1 MADYTLSVKI
11 SADVKDFASS
21 LSSVQSSL
29 EATSKKWESLSA
41 SLGKIGGT
49 LTKSITVPV
58 VAAATASVKN
68 FSEVDKTMRLVKKT
82 MGDTAWASGDL
93 EKAMKSAAS
102 NSVFGMN
109 DAANAA
115 LNFARQGF
123 NAADASKMLTP
134 AMSLAAGTA
143 TDLAV
148 VSGGLGNAMKIFADQ
163 GLQAGNAADILAKAQ
178 GQANTTVQDLLDS
191 MTVAGPI
198 VDSVGWSMKDLA
210 VITDVFGDAGISG
223 SEGATALKTGLARL
237 ASPADDATAVMKRL
251 GIEIFNTDGTMK
263 NFTSVQKQ
271 LHTAFAGL
279 TQEEQLQA
287 AATLFGK
294 NQMAKWMTL
303 IKASPETVDKYSSA
317 LDNCTGSAEDMANA
331 LLSGPGGAIEK
342 LKSSLD
348 VLSYTLGDIVG
359 NDIQPFIE
367 NITEIVDKFNNLDK
381 GTQEATLK
389 MVAFAAAI
397 GPAFLALSKGVG
409 IIAGV
414 EKGMGALV
422 GGVSKTAESVATNF
436 DSLRNGFSRV
446 GDAASG
452 LGSKWTSAFS
462 GIGGQVST
470 FTNNMK
476 SHFSGISGQ
485 FSSFTS
491 GVSSQVSSFTS
502 GVSSQFSSFT
512 SGVSSKFSSL
522 TSGVKSQVSGMVESL
537 AVPDRIDAVTS
548 KFSAFSD
555 TIGSKASTIASNIS
569 GTLGNVGAE
578 VSKFGSGIIGSVGPA
593 LSQTATVV
601 TEGLQTIMSTSQVV
615 MSALLKTIAPAT
627 IVALLLVGLGVA
639 FEQFGAQIDQF
650 TQTAVEKGP
659 AIIQGLVD
667 GIVSKIPTLIEEGS
681 HVLQSFLDVI
691 TANAPTVVAGGVQII
706 ASLVNGLAQQL
717 PTLIPA
723 AVQAIAVIVS
733 TLIQNIPQLLVAGMN
748 ILMGLAQGIVNSIPT
763 LIATATQAITGFLGE
778 LTNHLPDMVNMAV
791 SIITTLVNGLV
802 NNLPLIIQ
810 SGLQIIISLGQA
822 ILNNLPTIIEGGIQV
837 IVALA
842 SGLIQAI
849 PILLASL
856 PQIFTSIIDA
866 FASVDW
872 IGIGKTIITA
882 IGEGIVSFAS
892 TIFDSIGNICGWIKE
907 KFTGTSEEV
916 SDKSDE
922 INESVS
928 DMASK
933 TQQSVSTSFSNIEST
948 TNTSWSNI
956 YSTIDSKT
964 NVATGAVQDMATS
977 TQNSV
982 DTAFGNMD
990 STTTSDFSSMLN
1002 TVSSNSGRIGDT
1014 LSGLQSNVSDTT
1026 SNISGKYDTL
1036 ATNIGKSTTS
1046 MSNSTN
1052 TGLSG
1057 MNTATLK
1064 QTTAMASQ
1072 FEKSFTSM
1080 STSIDKSMT
1089 SIVNTVSKKIST
1101 MSTSIQDTFSSA
1113 IRTVKSSVS
1122 SIQSA
1127 INRVSFNMG
1136 QHIRLPHFYMYGNF
1150 NAKSGSVPHVGVD
1163 WYAKAMDKGMILTNP
1178 TIFGAMNGKLLG
1190 AGERG
1195 AEVVVGANSLE
1206 RMINRAVGN
1215 GGGGQ
1220 VTNNITVVANPGQDT
1235 KDIADK
1241 VAEVIFDRVRR
1252 EAYV

>member
-317 LDNCTGSAEDMANA
+317 LDNCTGSAEEMANA

-397 GPAFLALSKGVG
+397 GPAFMALSKGVG
-409 IIAGV
+409 IIASV
-414 EKGMGALV
+414 EKGMGTLV

-436 DSLRNGFSRV
+436 DSLRDGFSRV

-452 LGSKWTSAFS
+452 LGSKWASAFS
-462 GIGGQVST
+462 GIGGQ
-470 FTNNMK
+470 F
-476 SHFSGISGQ
+476 
-485 FSSFTS
+485 
-491 GVSSQVSSFTS
+491 SSFTS

-763 LIATATQAITGFLGE
+763 LIVTATQAITGFLGE

-928 DMASK
+928 DMANK

-948 TNTSWSNI
+948 TNTSWGNI
-956 YSTIDSKT
+956 YNTIDSKT

-977 TQNSV
+977 TQKSV

-990 STTTSDFSSMLN
+990 STTTSDFSSMSN
-1002 TVSSNSGRIGDT
+1002 TVSSNSGKIGDT
-1014 LSGLQSNVSDTT
+1014 LSGLQSDVSNTT
-1026 SNISGKYDTL
+1026 NNISGKYDTL

-1072 FEKSFTSM
+1072 LEKSFTSM

-1101 MSTSIQDTFSSA
+1101 MSTSVQDTFSSA

-1150 NAKSGSVPHVGVD
+1150 NAKSGSVPHVGVN

-1252 EAYV
+1252 EVYA

>member
-1 MADYTLSVKI
+1 MAADYTLSVKI

-29 EATSKKWESLSA
+29 EATSKKWESLSS
-41 SLGKIGGT
+41 SLGKIGST

-68 FSEVDKTMRLVKKT
+68 FSEVDKTMRLVEKT

-317 LDNCTGSAEDMANA
+317 LDNCTGSAEEMANA

-359 NDIQPFIE
+359 NNIQPFIE
-367 NITEIVDKFNNLDK
+367 DITEIVDKFNNLDK

-409 IIAGV
+409 IIASV
-414 EKGMGALV
+414 EKGMGTLV

-452 LGSKWTSAFS
+452 LGSKWGSVFS
-462 GIGGQVST
+462 SVSGQVST
-470 FTNNMK
+470 
-476 SHFSGISGQ
+476 
-485 FSSFTS
+485 
-491 GVSSQVSSFTS
+491 FTS
-502 GVSSQFSSFT
+502 GVSSQFSTFT

-522 TSGVKSQVSGMVESL
+522 TSDVSSKVSGMVESL
-537 AVPDRIDAVTS
+537 ATPDRIDAVTS

-555 TIGSKASTIASNIS
+555 TIKSKASAIASSIS
-569 GTLGNVGAE
+569 GTLGNVGVK
-578 VSKFGSGIIGSVGPA
+578 VSQFGGGIIGNVGAA

-601 TEGLQTIMSTSQVV
+601 TEGLNTIMNTSQVV

-639 FEQFGAQIDQF
+639 YEQFGAQIDQF

-681 HVLQSFLDVI
+681 HVLQSFLSVI

-763 LIATATQAITGFLGE
+763 LIVTATQAITGFLGE

-791 SIITTLVNGLV
+791 SIITTLVNGLL

-872 IGIGKTIITA
+872 IGIGKTIITS
-882 IGEGIVSFAS
+882 IGEGILSLAD
-892 TIFDSIGNICGWIKE
+892 TLFDSIGNICDWIKG

-1002 TVSSNSGRIGDT
+1002 TVSSNSGKIGDT
-1014 LSGLQSNVSDTT
+1014 LSGLQSDVSNTT
-1026 SNISGKYDTL
+1026 NNISGKYDTL

-1072 FEKSFTSM
+1072 LEKSFTSM

-1101 MSTSIQDTFSSA
+1101 MSTSVQDTFSSA

-1136 QHIRLPHFYMYGNF
+1136 QYIRLPHFYMYGNF

-1163 WYAKAMDKGMILTNP
+1163 WYAKAMDKGMILSNP

>member
-58 VAAATASVKN
+58 VAAATASIKN
-68 FSEVDKTMRLVKKT
+68 FSEVDKTMRLVEKT

-148 VSGGLGNAMKIFADQ
+148 VSGGLGNAMKVFADQ
-163 GLQAGNAADILAKAQ
+163 GLEAGNAADILAKAQ

-237 ASPADDATAVMKRL
+237 ASPTDDAASAMKQL

-263 NFTSVQKQ
+263 SFTSVQKQ

-303 IKASPETVDKYSSA
+303 IKAAPETVDKYSSA
-317 LDNCTGSAEDMANA
+317 LDNCTGSAEEMANA

-348 VLSYTLGDIVG
+348 VLSYTLGDIGG
-359 NDIQPFIE
+359 NNIQPFIE
-367 NITEIVDKFNNLDK
+367 DITEIVDKFNNLDK

-409 IIAGV
+409 IIASV
-414 EKGMGALV
+414 EKGMGTLV

-452 LGSKWTSAFS
+452 LGSKWGSVFS
-462 GIGGQVST
+462 SVSGQVST
-470 FTNNMK
+470 
-476 SHFSGISGQ
+476 
-485 FSSFTS
+485 
-491 GVSSQVSSFTS
+491 FTS
-502 GVSSQFSSFT
+502 GVSSQFSTFT

-522 TSGVKSQVSGMVESL
+522 TSDVSSKVSGMVESL
-537 AVPDRIDAVTS
+537 ATPDRIDAVTS

-555 TIGSKASTIASNIS
+555 TIKSKASAIASSIS
-569 GTLGNVGAE
+569 GTLGNVGAK
-578 VSKFGSGIIGSVGPA
+578 VSQFGGGIIGNVGAA
-593 LSQTATVV
+593 LSQKATVV
-601 TEGLQTIMSTSQVV
+601 TEGLNTIMNTSQVV

-639 FEQFGAQIDQF
+639 YEQFGAQIDQF

-681 HVLQSFLDVI
+681 HVLQSFLSVI

-763 LIATATQAITGFLGE
+763 LIVTATQAITGFLGE

-791 SIITTLVNGLV
+791 SIITTLVNGLL

-892 TIFDSIGNICGWIKE
+892 TIFDSIGNICGWIKG

-933 TQQSVSTSFSNIEST
+933 TQQSVSTSFSNIENT
-948 TNTSWSNI
+948 TNTSWENI
-956 YSTIDSKT
+956 YNTIDSKT

-982 DTAFGNMD
+982 NTAFGNMN
-990 STTTSDFSSMLN
+990 STTTSDFSSMSN
-1002 TVSSNSGRIGDT
+1002 TVSSNSGKIGDT
-1014 LSGLQSNVSDTT
+1014 LSGLQSDVSNTT
-1026 SNISGKYDTL
+1026 NNISGKYDTL
-1036 ATNIGKSTTS
+1036 ATNIGKSTSS

-1064 QTTAMASQ
+1064 QTTQMASQ
-1072 FEKSFTSM
+1072 FEKSFKSM
-1080 STSIDKSMT
+1080 STSIDKSMN
-1089 SIVNTVSKKIST
+1089 SIVDTVSKKMSA
-1101 MSTSIQDTFSSA
+1101 MSTGIQDSFSSA
-1113 IRTVKSSVS
+1113 IKSVKSSVS

-1127 INRVSFNMG
+1127 INSVSFNMG

-1163 WYAKAMDKGMILTNP
+1163 WYAKAMDKGMILSNP

>member
-58 VAAATASVKN
+58 VAAATASIKN
-68 FSEVDKTMRLVKKT
+68 FSEVDKTMRLVEKT

-148 VSGGLGNAMKIFADQ
+148 VSGGLGNAMKVFADQ
-163 GLQAGNAADILAKAQ
+163 GLEAGNAADILAKAQ

-263 NFTSVQKQ
+263 SFTSVQKQ

-303 IKASPETVDKYSSA
+303 IKAAPETVDKYSSA

-436 DSLRNGFSRV
+436 DSLRDGFSKV

-485 FSSFTS
+485 
-491 GVSSQVSSFTS
+491 
-502 GVSSQFSSFT
+502 
-512 SGVSSKFSSL
+512 FSSL

-555 TIGSKASTIASNIS
+555 TIGSKASAIASRVS

-872 IGIGKTIITA
+872 IGIGKTIITS
-882 IGEGIVSFAS
+882 IGEGILSLAD
-892 TIFDSIGNICGWIKE
+892 TLFDSIGNICGWITG

-982 DTAFGNMD
+982 NTAFGNMD

-1002 TVSSNSGRIGDT
+1002 TVSSNSGKIGDT
-1014 LSGLQSNVSDTT
+1014 LSGLQSDVSNTT
-1026 SNISGKYDTL
+1026 NNISGKYDTL

-1072 FEKSFTSM
+1072 LEKSFTSM

-1101 MSTSIQDTFSSA
+1101 MSTSVQDTFSSA

-1136 QHIRLPHFYMYGNF
+1136 QYIRLPHFYMYGNF
-1150 NAKSGSVPHVGVD
+1150 NAKSGSVPHVGVN
-1163 WYAKAMDKGMILTNP
+1163 WYAKAMDKGMILSNP

>member
-82 MGDTAWASGDL
+82 MGDTAWASGNL
-93 EKAMKSAAS
+93 EKAMKLAAG
-102 NSVFGMN
+102 NSVFSMN

-409 IIAGV
+409 IIASV
-414 EKGMGALV
+414 EKGMGTLV
-422 GGVSKTAESVATNF
+422 GGVSNTVSSVATNF
-436 DSLRNGFSRV
+436 DSLRDGFSRV
-446 GDAASG
+446 GDVASG
-452 LGSKWTSAFS
+452 LGSKWGSAFS
-462 GIGGQVST
+462 SVSDQVST
-470 FTNNMK
+470 FT
-476 SHFSGISGQ
+476 
-485 FSSFTS
+485 S
-491 GVSSQVSSFTS
+491 GVVSKHSAFFSNVNGQVSSFTS
-502 GVSSQFSSFT
+502 DVT
-512 SGVSSKFSSL
+512 SKFSGMA
-522 TSGVKSQVSGMVESL
+522 SGVTSKFSGMVESL
-537 AVPDRIDAVTS
+537 AASDRIDAVTS

-555 TIGSKASTIASNIS
+555 TIGSKASTIVSSIS
-569 GTLGNVGAE
+569 GTLGKVGAG
-578 VSKFGSGIIGSVGPA
+578 VSQFVGGIIGSVGPA

-601 TEGLQTIMSTSQVV
+601 SEGLQTIMSTSQVV
-615 MSALLKTIAPAT
+615 MSGHLKTIAPAT

-882 IGEGIVSFAS
+882 IGEGILSLAD

-982 DTAFGNMD
+982 NTAFGNMN
-990 STTTSDFSSMLN
+990 STTTSDFSSMSN
-1002 TVSSNSGRIGDT
+1002 TVSSNSGKIGDT
-1014 LSGLQSNVSDTT
+1014 LSGLQSDVSNTT
-1026 SNISGKYDTL
+1026 NNISGKYDTL

-1072 FEKSFTSM
+1072 LEKSFTSM

-1101 MSTSIQDTFSSA
+1101 MSTSVQDTFSSA

-1136 QHIRLPHFYMYGNF
+1136 QYIRLPHFYMYGNF

>member
-58 VAAATASVKN
+58 VAAATASIKN
-68 FSEVDKTMRLVKKT
+68 FSEVDKTMRLVEKT

-148 VSGGLGNAMKIFADQ
+148 VSGGLGNAMKVFADQ
-163 GLQAGNAADILAKAQ
+163 GLEAGNAADILAKAQ

-237 ASPADDATAVMKRL
+237 ASPTDDAASAMKQL

-263 NFTSVQKQ
+263 SFTSVQKQ

-303 IKASPETVDKYSSA
+303 IKAAPETVDKYSSA
-317 LDNCTGSAEDMANA
+317 LDNCTGSAEEMANA

-359 NDIQPFIE
+359 NNIQPFIE
-367 NITEIVDKFNNLDK
+367 DITEIVDKFNNLDK

-409 IIAGV
+409 IIASV
-414 EKGMGALV
+414 EKGMGTLV

-452 LGSKWTSAFS
+452 LGSKWGSVFS
-462 GIGGQVST
+462 SVSGQVST
-470 FTNNMK
+470 
-476 SHFSGISGQ
+476 
-485 FSSFTS
+485 
-491 GVSSQVSSFTS
+491 FTS
-502 GVSSQFSSFT
+502 GVSSQFSTFT

-522 TSGVKSQVSGMVESL
+522 TSDVSSKVSGMVESL
-537 AVPDRIDAVTS
+537 ATPDRIDAVTS

-555 TIGSKASTIASNIS
+555 TIKSKASAIASSIS
-569 GTLGNVGAE
+569 GTLGNVGAK
-578 VSKFGSGIIGSVGPA
+578 VSQFGGGIIGNVGAA

-601 TEGLQTIMSTSQVV
+601 TEGLNTIMNTSQVV

-639 FEQFGAQIDQF
+639 YEQFGAQIDQF

-681 HVLQSFLDVI
+681 HVLQSFLSVI

-763 LIATATQAITGFLGE
+763 LIVTATQAITGFLGE

-791 SIITTLVNGLV
+791 SIITTLVNGLL

-872 IGIGKTIITA
+872 IGIGKTIITS
-882 IGEGIVSFAS
+882 IGEGILSLAD
-892 TIFDSIGNICGWIKE
+892 TLFDSIGNICDWIKG

-1002 TVSSNSGRIGDT
+1002 TVSSNSGKIGDT
-1014 LSGLQSNVSDTT
+1014 LSGLQSDVGDTT

-1072 FEKSFTSM
+1072 LEKSFTSM

-1101 MSTSIQDTFSSA
+1101 MSTSVQDTFSSA

-1150 NAKSGSVPHVGVD
+1150 NAKSGSVPHVGVN
-1163 WYAKAMDKGMILTNP
+1163 WYAKAMNKGMILTNP

-1235 KDIADK
+1235 KDITDK

>member
-1 MADYTLSVKI
+1 MAADYTLSVKI

-29 EATSKKWESLSA
+29 EATSKKWESLSS

-68 FSEVDKTMRLVKKT
+68 FSEVDKTMRLVEKT

-359 NDIQPFIE
+359 NNIQPFIE
-367 NITEIVDKFNNLDK
+367 DITEIVDKFNNLDK

-397 GPAFLALSKGVG
+397 GSAFLALSKGVG
-409 IIAGV
+409 IIASV
-414 EKGMGALV
+414 EKGMGTLV

-436 DSLRNGFSRV
+436 DSLRDGFSRV

-452 LGSKWTSAFS
+452 LGSKWASAFS
-462 GIGGQVST
+462 GIGGQ
-470 FTNNMK
+470 
-476 SHFSGISGQ
+476 
-485 FSSFTS
+485 FSSF
-491 GVSSQVSSFTS
+491 
-502 GVSSQFSSFT
+502 
-512 SGVSSKFSSL
+512 

-578 VSKFGSGIIGSVGPA
+578 VSKFGSGIIGSIGPA

-681 HVLQSFLDVI
+681 HVLQSFLSVI
-691 TANAPTVVAGGVQII
+691 TANAPTVVAGGMQII

-723 AVQAIAVIVS
+723 AVQAIATIVS

-791 SIITTLVNGLV
+791 SIITTLANGLL

-928 DMASK
+928 DMANK

-948 TNTSWSNI
+948 TNTSWGNI
-956 YSTIDSKT
+956 YNTIDSKT

-977 TQNSV
+977 TQKSV

-990 STTTSDFSSMLN
+990 STTTSDFSSMSN
-1002 TVSSNSGRIGDT
+1002 TVSSNSGKIGDT
-1014 LSGLQSNVSDTT
+1014 LSGLQSDVSNTT
-1026 SNISGKYDTL
+1026 NNISGKYDTL

-1072 FEKSFTSM
+1072 LEKSFTSM

-1101 MSTSIQDTFSSA
+1101 MSTSVQDTFSSA

-1150 NAKSGSVPHVGVD
+1150 NAKSGSVPHVGVN

>member
-331 LLSGPGGAIEK
+331 MLSGPGGAIEK

-367 NITEIVDKFNNLDK
+367 DITEIVDKFNNLDK

-409 IIAGV
+409 IIASV
-414 EKGMGALV
+414 EKGMGTLV

-452 LGSKWTSAFS
+452 LGSKWGSAFP
-462 GIGGQVST
+462 GIGG
-470 FTNNMK
+470 
-476 SHFSGISGQ
+476 
-485 FSSFTS
+485 
-491 GVSSQVSSFTS
+491 QVSSFTS
-502 GVSSQFSSFT
+502 GVSSQFSTFT

-522 TSGVKSQVSGMVESL
+522 TSDVSSKVSGMVESL
-537 AVPDRIDAVTS
+537 ATPDRIDAVTS

-555 TIGSKASTIASNIS
+555 TIGSKASTIASSIS
-569 GTLGNVGAE
+569 GTLGNVGAK
-578 VSKFGSGIIGSVGPA
+578 VSQFGGGIIGNVGAA

-601 TEGLQTIMSTSQVV
+601 TEGLNTIMNTSQVV

-639 FEQFGAQIDQF
+639 YEQFGAQIDQF

-681 HVLQSFLDVI
+681 HVLQSFLSVI

-748 ILMGLAQGIVNSIPT
+748 ILMGLAQGILNTIPT
-763 LIATATQAITGFLGE
+763 LIVTATQAITGFLGE

-872 IGIGKTIITA
+872 IEIGKAIITA

-1052 TGLSG
+1052 TSLSG

-1072 FEKSFTSM
+1072 LEKSFTSM

-1101 MSTSIQDTFSSA
+1101 MSTSIQDSFSSA
-1113 IRTVKSSVS
+1113 IKSVKSSVS

-1127 INRVSFNMG
+1127 INSVSFNMG
-1136 QHIRLPHFYMYGNF
+1136 QYIRLPHFYMYGNF

-1163 WYAKAMDKGMILTNP
+1163 WYAKAMDKGMILSNP

-1215 GGGGQ
+1215 SGGGQ

>member
-58 VAAATASVKN
+58 VAAATASIKN
-68 FSEVDKTMRLVKKT
+68 FSEVDKTMRLVEKT

-163 GLQAGNAADILAKAQ
+163 GLEAGNAADILAKAQ

-191 MTVAGPI
+191 MTVAGPV

-237 ASPADDATAVMKRL
+237 ASPADDAAGVMKQL

-263 NFTSVQKQ
+263 SFTSVQKQ

-294 NQMAKWMTL
+294 NQMAKWLTL

-317 LDNCTGSAEDMANA
+317 LDNCTGSAEEMANA
-331 LLSGPGGAIEK
+331 LMSGPGGAIEK

-359 NDIQPFIE
+359 NNIQPFIE
-367 NITEIVDKFNNLDK
+367 DITEVVNKFNNLDK

-409 IIAGV
+409 IIASV
-414 EKGMGALV
+414 EKGFGTLV
-422 GGVSKTAESVATNF
+422 GGVSKTVSGVATNF

-452 LGSKWTSAFS
+452 LGSKWGSAFS
-462 GIGGQVST
+462 NVSDQVST
-470 FTNNMK
+470 FT
-476 SHFSGISGQ
+476 
-485 FSSFTS
+485 S
-491 GVSSQVSSFTS
+491 GVT
-502 GVSSQFSSFT
+502 
-512 SGVSSKFSSL
+512 SKFSAFTSSV
-522 TSGVKSQVSGMVESL
+522 TSKFTGMASGVKSKFTGMVESL
-537 AVPDRIDAVTS
+537 AASDRIDAVTS

-555 TIGSKASTIASNIS
+555 TIGSKASTIVSSIS
-569 GTLGNVGAE
+569 GTLGKVGAG
-578 VSKFGSGIIGSVGPA
+578 VSQFVGGIIGSVGPA

-601 TEGLQTIMSTSQVV
+601 SEGLQTIMSTSQVV

-650 TQTAVEKGP
+650 AQTAVEKGP
-659 AIIQGLVD
+659 GIIQGLVD

-681 HVLQSFLDVI
+681 HVLQSFLSVI
-691 TANAPTVVAGGVQII
+691 TANAPTVVAGGMQII

-723 AVQAIAVIVS
+723 AVQAIATIVS

-791 SIITTLVNGLV
+791 SIITTLVNGLS

-928 DMASK
+928 DMANK

-948 TNTSWSNI
+948 TNTSWGNI

-977 TQNSV
+977 TQKSV

-1002 TVSSNSGRIGDT
+1002 TVSSNSGKIGDT
-1014 LSGLQSNVSDTT
+1014 LSGLQSDVSDTT

-1036 ATNIGKSTTS
+1036 ATNIDKSTSS

-1072 FEKSFTSM
+1072 LEKSFTSM

-1089 SIVNTVSKKIST
+1089 SIVNTVNKKIST
-1101 MSTSIQDTFSSA
+1101 MSTSIQDAFSSA
-1113 IRTVKSSVS
+1113 IKSVKSSVS

-1127 INRVSFNMG
+1127 INNVSFNMG

-1150 NAKSGSVPHVGVD
+1150 NAKSGSVPHVGVN

>member
-1 MADYTLSVKI
+1 MAADYTLSVKI

-29 EATSKKWESLSA
+29 EATSKKWESLSS
-41 SLGKIGGT
+41 SLGKIGST

-68 FSEVDKTMRLVKKT
+68 FSEVDKTMRLVEKT

-148 VSGGLGNAMKIFADQ
+148 VSGGLGNAMKVFADQ
-163 GLQAGNAADILAKAQ
+163 GLEAGNAADILAKAQ

-237 ASPADDATAVMKRL
+237 ASPTDDAASAMKQL

-263 NFTSVQKQ
+263 SFTSVQKQ

-303 IKASPETVDKYSSA
+303 IKAAPETVDKYSSA
-317 LDNCTGSAEDMANA
+317 LDNCTGSAEEMANA

-348 VLSYTLGDIVG
+348 VLSYTLGDIAG
-359 NDIQPFIE
+359 NNIQPFIE
-367 NITEIVDKFNNLDK
+367 DITEIVDKFNNLDK

-409 IIAGV
+409 IIASV
-414 EKGMGALV
+414 EKGMGTLV

-452 LGSKWTSAFS
+452 LGSKWGSVFS
-462 GIGGQVST
+462 SVSGQVST
-470 FTNNMK
+470 
-476 SHFSGISGQ
+476 
-485 FSSFTS
+485 
-491 GVSSQVSSFTS
+491 
-502 GVSSQFSSFT
+502 FT
-512 SGVSSKFSSL
+512 SGVSSK
-522 TSGVKSQVSGMVESL
+522 VSGMVESL
-537 AVPDRIDAVTS
+537 ATPDRIDAVTS

-555 TIGSKASTIASNIS
+555 TIKSKASAIASSIS
-569 GTLGNVGAE
+569 GTLGNVGAK
-578 VSKFGSGIIGSVGPA
+578 VSQFGGGIIGNVGAA

-601 TEGLQTIMSTSQVV
+601 TEGLNTIMNTSQVV

-639 FEQFGAQIDQF
+639 YEQFGAQIDQF

-667 GIVSKIPTLIEEGS
+667 GIVSKIPTLIEVGS
-681 HVLQSFLDVI
+681 HVLQSFLSVI

-748 ILMGLAQGIVNSIPT
+748 ILMGLAQGIINSIPT

-849 PILLASL
+849 PILIASL

-872 IGIGKTIITA
+872 IGIGKTIITS
-882 IGEGIVSFAS
+882 IGEGILSLGG
-892 TIFDSIGNICGWIKE
+892 TIIDSIGDICGWITG

-982 DTAFGNMD
+982 NTAFGNMD

-1002 TVSSNSGRIGDT
+1002 TVSSNSGKIGDT
-1014 LSGLQSNVSDTT
+1014 LSGLQSDVSDTT

-1072 FEKSFTSM
+1072 LEKSFTSM

-1101 MSTSIQDTFSSA
+1101 MSTSVQDTFSSA

-1136 QHIRLPHFYMYGNF
+1136 QYIRLPHFYMYGNF

-1163 WYAKAMDKGMILTNP
+1163 WYAKAMDKGMILSNP

>member
-1 MADYTLSVKI
+1 MAADYTLSVKI

-68 FSEVDKTMRLVKKT
+68 FSEVDKTMRLVEKT

-359 NDIQPFIE
+359 NNIQPFIE
-367 NITEIVDKFNNLDK
+367 DITEIVDKFNNLDK

-409 IIAGV
+409 IIASV
-414 EKGMGALV
+414 EKGMGTLV

-452 LGSKWTSAFS
+452 LGSKWGSVFS
-462 GIGGQVST
+462 SVSGQVST
-470 FTNNMK
+470 
-476 SHFSGISGQ
+476 
-485 FSSFTS
+485 
-491 GVSSQVSSFTS
+491 FTS
-502 GVSSQFSSFT
+502 GVSSQFSTFT

-522 TSGVKSQVSGMVESL
+522 TSDVSSKVSGMVESL
-537 AVPDRIDAVTS
+537 AAPDRIDAVTS

-555 TIGSKASTIASNIS
+555 TIGSKASAIASRVS

-639 FEQFGAQIDQF
+639 YEQFGAQIDQF

-763 LIATATQAITGFLGE
+763 LIVTATQAITGFLGE

-791 SIITTLVNGLV
+791 SIITTLVNGLS

-948 TNTSWSNI
+948 TNTSWGNI
-956 YSTIDSKT
+956 YNTIDSKT

-1036 ATNIGKSTTS
+1036 ATNIDKSTTS

-1072 FEKSFTSM
+1072 LEKSFKSM

>member
-68 FSEVDKTMRLVKKT
+68 FSEVDKTMRLVEKT

-367 NITEIVDKFNNLDK
+367 DITEIVDKFNNLDK

-409 IIAGV
+409 IIASV
-414 EKGMGALV
+414 EKGMGTLV

-452 LGSKWTSAFS
+452 LGSKWGSAFS
-462 GIGGQVST
+462 GIGG
-470 FTNNMK
+470 
-476 SHFSGISGQ
+476 
-485 FSSFTS
+485 
-491 GVSSQVSSFTS
+491 QVSSFTS
-502 GVSSQFSSFT
+502 GVSSQFSTFT

-522 TSGVKSQVSGMVESL
+522 TSDVSSKVSGMVESL
-537 AVPDRIDAVTS
+537 ATPDRIDAVTS

-659 AIIQGLVD
+659 AIIQSLVD

-763 LIATATQAITGFLGE
+763 LIVTATQAITGFLGE

-791 SIITTLVNGLV
+791 SIITTLVNGLL

-882 IGEGIVSFAS
+882 IGGGIVSFAS
-892 TIFDSIGNICGWIKE
+892 TIFDSIGNICGWIKG

-916 SDKSDE
+916 SDKSDK
-922 INESVS
+922 INKSVS

-948 TNTSWSNI
+948 TNTSWGNI
-956 YSTIDSKT
+956 YNTIDSKT

-977 TQNSV
+977 TQKSV
-982 DTAFGNMD
+982 DTAFGNMN
-990 STTTSDFSSMLN
+990 STTTSDFSSMSN
-1002 TVSSNSGRIGDT
+1002 TVSSNSGKIGDT
-1014 LSGLQSNVSDTT
+1014 LSGLQSDVSNTT
-1026 SNISGKYDTL
+1026 NNISGKYDTL

-1072 FEKSFTSM
+1072 LEKSFTSM

-1101 MSTSIQDTFSSA
+1101 MSTGIQDSFSSA
-1113 IRTVKSSVS
+1113 IKSVKSSVS

-1127 INRVSFNMG
+1127 VNRVSFNMR

-1150 NAKSGSVPHVGVD
+1150 NAKSGSVPRVSVD
-1163 WYAKAMDKGMILTNP
+1163 WYAKAMDKGMILSNP

>member
-1 MADYTLSVKI
+1 MAADYTLSVKI

-29 EATSKKWESLSA
+29 EATSKKWENLSA

-68 FSEVDKTMRLVKKT
+68 FSEVDKTMRLVEKT

-263 NFTSVQKQ
+263 NFTIVQKQ

-414 EKGMGALV
+414 EKRMGALV

-452 LGSKWTSAFS
+452 LGSKWGSVFS
-462 GIGGQVST
+462 SVSGQVST
-470 FTNNMK
+470 
-476 SHFSGISGQ
+476 
-485 FSSFTS
+485 
-491 GVSSQVSSFTS
+491 FTS
-502 GVSSQFSSFT
+502 GVSSQFSTFT

-522 TSGVKSQVSGMVESL
+522 TSDVSSKVSGMVESL
-537 AVPDRIDAVTS
+537 ATPDRIDAVTS

-555 TIGSKASTIASNIS
+555 TIKSKASAIASSIS
-569 GTLGNVGAE
+569 GTLGNVGAK
-578 VSKFGSGIIGSVGPA
+578 VSQFGGGIIGNVGAA

-601 TEGLQTIMSTSQVV
+601 TEGLNTIMNTSQVV

-639 FEQFGAQIDQF
+639 YEQFGAQIDQF

-681 HVLQSFLDVI
+681 HVLQSFLSVI

-791 SIITTLVNGLV
+791 SIITTLVNGLL
-802 NNLPLIIQ
+802 NNLPLIMQ

-872 IGIGKTIITA
+872 IGIGKTIITS
-882 IGEGIVSFAS
+882 IGEGILSLAD
-892 TIFDSIGNICGWIKE
+892 TLFDSIGNICDWIKG

-948 TNTSWSNI
+948 TNTSWGNI
-956 YSTIDSKT
+956 YNTIDSKT

-1002 TVSSNSGRIGDT
+1002 TVSSNSGKIGDT
-1014 LSGLQSNVSDTT
+1014 LSGLQSDVSNTT

-1072 FEKSFTSM
+1072 LEKSFTSM

-1136 QHIRLPHFYMYGNF
+1136 QYIRLPHFYMYGNF

-1163 WYAKAMDKGMILTNP
+1163 WYAKAMDKGMILSNP

>member
-1 MADYTLSVKI
+1 MAADYTLSVKI

-68 FSEVDKTMRLVKKT
+68 FSEVDKTMRLVEKT

-436 DSLRNGFSRV
+436 DSLRDGFSRV

-470 FTNNMK
+470 
-476 SHFSGISGQ
+476 
-485 FSSFTS
+485 
-491 GVSSQVSSFTS
+491 
-502 GVSSQFSSFT
+502 
-512 SGVSSKFSSL
+512 L

-555 TIGSKASTIASNIS
+555 TIGSKASAIASRVS

-650 TQTAVEKGP
+650 TQTAIEKGP

-849 PILLASL
+849 PILIASL

-872 IGIGKTIITA
+872 IGIGKTIITS
-882 IGEGIVSFAS
+882 IGEGILSLGG
-892 TIFDSIGNICGWIKE
+892 TIIDSIGDICGWITG

-982 DTAFGNMD
+982 NTAFGNMD
-990 STTTSDFSSMLN
+990 STTTSDFSSMSN
-1002 TVSSNSGRIGDT
+1002 TVSSNSGKIGDT
-1014 LSGLQSNVSDTT
+1014 LSGLQSDVSNTT
-1026 SNISGKYDTL
+1026 NNISGKYDTL

-1072 FEKSFTSM
+1072 LEKSFTSM

-1101 MSTSIQDTFSSA
+1101 MSTSVQDTFSSA

-1127 INRVSFNMG
+1127 VNRVSFNMG
-1136 QHIRLPHFYMYGNF
+1136 QYIRLPHFYMYGNF

-1163 WYAKAMDKGMILTNP
+1163 WYAKAMDKGMILSNP

>member
-1 MADYTLSVKI
+1 MAADYTLSVKI

-29 EATSKKWESLSA
+29 EATSKKWESLSS
-41 SLGKIGGT
+41 SLGKIGST

-68 FSEVDKTMRLVKKT
+68 FSEVDKTMRLVEKT

-148 VSGGLGNAMKIFADQ
+148 VSGGLGNAMKVFADQ
-163 GLQAGNAADILAKAQ
+163 GLEAGNAADILAKAQ

-263 NFTSVQKQ
+263 SFTSVQKQ

-303 IKASPETVDKYSSA
+303 IKAAPETVDKYSSA
-317 LDNCTGSAEDMANA
+317 LDNCTGSAEEMANA

-359 NDIQPFIE
+359 NNIQPFIE
-367 NITEIVDKFNNLDK
+367 DITEIVDKFNNLDK

-409 IIAGV
+409 IIASV
-414 EKGMGALV
+414 EKGMGTLV

-452 LGSKWTSAFS
+452 LGSKWGSVFS
-462 GIGGQVST
+462 SVSGQVST
-470 FTNNMK
+470 
-476 SHFSGISGQ
+476 
-485 FSSFTS
+485 
-491 GVSSQVSSFTS
+491 FTS
-502 GVSSQFSSFT
+502 GVSSQFSTFT

-522 TSGVKSQVSGMVESL
+522 TSDVSSKVSGMVESL
-537 AVPDRIDAVTS
+537 ATPDRIDAVTS

-555 TIGSKASTIASNIS
+555 TIKSKASAIASSIS
-569 GTLGNVGAE
+569 GTLGNVGAK
-578 VSKFGSGIIGSVGPA
+578 VSQFGGGIIGNVGAA

-601 TEGLQTIMSTSQVV
+601 TEGLNTIMNTSQVV

-639 FEQFGAQIDQF
+639 YEQFGAQIDQF

-681 HVLQSFLDVI
+681 HVLQSFLNVI

-763 LIATATQAITGFLGE
+763 LIVTATQAITGFLGE

-872 IGIGKTIITA
+872 IGIGKTIITS
-882 IGEGIVSFAS
+882 IGEGILSLAD
-892 TIFDSIGNICGWIKE
+892 TLFDSIGNICDWIKG

-982 DTAFGNMD
+982 NTAFGNMD

-1002 TVSSNSGRIGDT
+1002 TVSSNSGKIGDT
-1014 LSGLQSNVSDTT
+1014 LSGLQSDVSDTT

-1064 QTTAMASQ
+1064 QTTQMASQ
-1072 FEKSFTSM
+1072 LEKSFTSM
-1080 STSIDKSMT
+1080 STSIDKRMSL
-1089 SIVNTVSKKIST
+1089 IVNTVSKKIST

-1113 IRTVKSSVS
+1113 IRTVKNSVS

-1127 INRVSFNMG
+1127 INSVSFNMG
-1136 QHIRLPHFYMYGNF
+1136 QYIRLPHFYMYGNF

-1163 WYAKAMDKGMILTNP
+1163 WYAKAMDKGMILSNP

>member
-68 FSEVDKTMRLVKKT
+68 FSEVDKTMRLVEKT

-163 GLQAGNAADILAKAQ
+163 GLEAGNAADILAKAQ

-191 MTVAGPI
+191 MTVAGPV

-223 SEGATALKTGLARL
+223 AEGATALKTGLARL
-237 ASPADDATAVMKRL
+237 ASPADDAAGVMKQL

-263 NFTSVQKQ
+263 SFTSVQKQ

-294 NQMAKWMTL
+294 NQMAKWLTL

-317 LDNCTGSAEDMANA
+317 LDNCTGSAEEMANA
-331 LLSGPGGAIEK
+331 LMSGPGGAIEK

-359 NDIQPFIE
+359 NNIQPFIE
-367 NITEIVDKFNNLDK
+367 DITEVVNKFNNLDK

-409 IIAGV
+409 IIASV
-414 EKGMGALV
+414 EKGMGTLV
-422 GGVSKTAESVATNF
+422 GGVSNTVSSVATNF
-436 DSLRNGFSRV
+436 DSLRDGFSRV

-452 LGSKWTSAFS
+452 LGSKWGSAFS
-462 GIGGQVST
+462 SVSDQVST

-485 FSSFTS
+485 
-491 GVSSQVSSFTS
+491 
-502 GVSSQFSSFT
+502 
-512 SGVSSKFSSL
+512 FSSL

-555 TIGSKASTIASNIS
+555 TIGSKASAIASRVS

-763 LIATATQAITGFLGE
+763 LIVTATQAITGFLGE

-882 IGEGIVSFAS
+882 IGEGILSLAD

-982 DTAFGNMD
+982 NTAFGNMD

-1002 TVSSNSGRIGDT
+1002 TVSSNSGKIGDT
-1014 LSGLQSNVSDTT
+1014 LSGLQSDVSNTT
-1026 SNISGKYDTL
+1026 NNISGKYDTL

-1072 FEKSFTSM
+1072 LEKSFTSM

-1101 MSTSIQDTFSSA
+1101 MSTSVQDTFSSA

-1136 QHIRLPHFYMYGNF
+1136 QYIRLPHFYMYGNF

-1163 WYAKAMDKGMILTNP
+1163 WYAKAMDKGMILSNP

-1252 EAYV
+1252 EVYA

>member
-367 NITEIVDKFNNLDK
+367 DITEIVDKFNNLDK

-409 IIAGV
+409 IIASV
-414 EKGMGALV
+414 EKGMGTLV

-452 LGSKWTSAFS
+452 LGSKWGSAFS
-462 GIGGQVST
+462 GIGG
-470 FTNNMK
+470 
-476 SHFSGISGQ
+476 
-485 FSSFTS
+485 
-491 GVSSQVSSFTS
+491 QVSSFTS
-502 GVSSQFSSFT
+502 GVSSQFSTFT

-522 TSGVKSQVSGMVESL
+522 TSDVSSKVSGMVESL
-537 AVPDRIDAVTS
+537 ATPDRIDAVTS

-763 LIATATQAITGFLGE
+763 LIVTATQAITGFLGE

-791 SIITTLVNGLV
+791 SIITTLVNGLL

-872 IGIGKTIITA
+872 IEIGKAIITA

-948 TNTSWSNI
+948 TNTSWGNI
-956 YSTIDSKT
+956 YNTIDSKT

-1002 TVSSNSGRIGDT
+1002 TVSSNSGKIGDT

-1072 FEKSFTSM
+1072 LDKSFTSM

-1127 INRVSFNMG
+1127 INSVSFNMG
-1136 QHIRLPHFYMYGNF
+1136 QYIRLPHFYMYGNF

-1163 WYAKAMDKGMILTNP
+1163 WYAKAMDKGMILSNP

>member
-1 MADYTLSVKI
+1 MAADYTLSVKI

-68 FSEVDKTMRLVKKT
+68 FSEVDKTMRLVEKT

-436 DSLRNGFSRV
+436 DSLRDGFSRV

-491 GVSSQVSSFTS
+491 GVSSQVSS
-502 GVSSQFSSFT
+502 
-512 SGVSSKFSSL
+512 L

-555 TIGSKASTIASNIS
+555 TIGSKASAIASRVS

-763 LIATATQAITGFLGE
+763 LIVTATQAITGFLGE

-872 IGIGKTIITA
+872 IGIGKTIITS
-882 IGEGIVSFAS
+882 IGEGILSLGG
-892 TIFDSIGNICGWIKE
+892 TIIDSIGDICGWITG

-982 DTAFGNMD
+982 NTAFGNMD

-1002 TVSSNSGRIGDT
+1002 TVSSNSGKIGDT
-1014 LSGLQSNVSDTT
+1014 LSGLQSDVSNTT
-1026 SNISGKYDTL
+1026 NNISGKYDTL

-1072 FEKSFTSM
+1072 LEKSFTSM

-1101 MSTSIQDTFSSA
+1101 MSTSVQDTFSSA

-1127 INRVSFNMG
+1127 VNRVSFNMG
-1136 QHIRLPHFYMYGNF
+1136 QYIRLPHFYMYGNF

-1163 WYAKAMDKGMILTNP
+1163 WYAKAMDKGMILSNP

>member
-29 EATSKKWESLSA
+29 EATSKKWESLSS
-41 SLGKIGGT
+41 SLGKIGST

-68 FSEVDKTMRLVKKT
+68 FSEVDKTMRLVEKT

-359 NDIQPFIE
+359 NNIQPFIE
-367 NITEIVDKFNNLDK
+367 DITEIVDKFNNLDK

-409 IIAGV
+409 IIASV
-414 EKGMGALV
+414 EKGMGTLV

-452 LGSKWTSAFS
+452 LGSKWGSVFS
-462 GIGGQVST
+462 SVSGQVST
-470 FTNNMK
+470 
-476 SHFSGISGQ
+476 
-485 FSSFTS
+485 
-491 GVSSQVSSFTS
+491 FTS
-502 GVSSQFSSFT
+502 GVSSQFSTFT

-522 TSGVKSQVSGMVESL
+522 TSDVSSKVSGMVESL
-537 AVPDRIDAVTS
+537 ATPDRIDAVTS

-555 TIGSKASTIASNIS
+555 TIKSKASAIASSIS
-569 GTLGNVGAE
+569 GTLGNVGAK
-578 VSKFGSGIIGSVGPA
+578 VSQFGGGIIGNVGAA

-601 TEGLQTIMSTSQVV
+601 TEGLNTIMNTSQVV

-639 FEQFGAQIDQF
+639 YEQFGAQIDQF

-681 HVLQSFLDVI
+681 HVLQSFLSVI

-763 LIATATQAITGFLGE
+763 LIVTATQAITGFLGE

-872 IGIGKTIITA
+872 IGIGKTIITS
-882 IGEGIVSFAS
+882 IGEGILSLAD
-892 TIFDSIGNICGWIKE
+892 TLFDSIGNICDWIKG

-1002 TVSSNSGRIGDT
+1002 TVSSNSGKIGDT
-1014 LSGLQSNVSDTT
+1014 LSGLQSDVGDTT

-1072 FEKSFTSM
+1072 LEKSFTSM

-1101 MSTSIQDTFSSA
+1101 MSTSVQDTFSSA

-1127 INRVSFNMG
+1127 VNRVSFNMG
-1136 QHIRLPHFYMYGNF
+1136 QYIRLPHFYMYGNF

-1163 WYAKAMDKGMILTNP
+1163 WYAKAMDKGMILSNP

>member
-29 EATSKKWESLSA
+29 EETSKKWESLSA

-317 LDNCTGSAEDMANA
+317 FDNCTGSAEDMANA

-359 NDIQPFIE
+359 NNIQPFIE
-367 NITEIVDKFNNLDK
+367 DITEIVDKFNNLDK

-409 IIAGV
+409 IIASV
-414 EKGMGALV
+414 EKGMGTLV
-422 GGVSKTAESVATNF
+422 GGVSKTAESVATNC

-452 LGSKWTSAFS
+452 LGSKWGSVFS
-462 GIGGQVST
+462 SVSGQVST
-470 FTNNMK
+470 
-476 SHFSGISGQ
+476 
-485 FSSFTS
+485 
-491 GVSSQVSSFTS
+491 
-502 GVSSQFSSFT
+502 FT

-522 TSGVKSQVSGMVESL
+522 TSDVSSKVSGMVESL
-537 AVPDRIDAVTS
+537 ATPDRIDAVTS

-555 TIGSKASTIASNIS
+555 TIKSKASAIASSIS
-569 GTLGNVGAE
+569 GTLGNVGAK
-578 VSKFGSGIIGSVGPA
+578 VSQFGGGIIGNVGAA

-601 TEGLQTIMSTSQVV
+601 TEGLNTIMNTSQVV

-639 FEQFGAQIDQF
+639 YEQFGAQIDQF

-681 HVLQSFLDVI
+681 HVLQSFLSVI

-763 LIATATQAITGFLGE
+763 LIVTATQAITGFLGE

-872 IGIGKTIITA
+872 IGIGKTIITS
-882 IGEGIVSFAS
+882 IGEGILSLAD
-892 TIFDSIGNICGWIKE
+892 TLFDSIGNICDWIKG

-982 DTAFGNMD
+982 DTAFGNID

-1002 TVSSNSGRIGDT
+1002 TVSSNSGKIGDT
-1014 LSGLQSNVSDTT
+1014 LSGLQSDVGDTT

-1072 FEKSFTSM
+1072 LEKSFTSM
-1080 STSIDKSMT
+1080 STSIDKRMSL
-1089 SIVNTVSKKIST
+1089 IVNTVSKKIST

-1113 IRTVKSSVS
+1113 IRTVKNSVS

-1127 INRVSFNMG
+1127 INSVSFNMG

>member
-1 MADYTLSVKI
+1 MAADYTLSVKI

-68 FSEVDKTMRLVKKT
+68 FSEVDKTMRLVEKT

-436 DSLRNGFSRV
+436 DSLRDGFSRV

-476 SHFSGISGQ
+476 SHFSGLSGQ

-491 GVSSQVSSFTS
+491 GVSSQV
-502 GVSSQFSSFT
+502 
-512 SGVSSKFSSL
+512 SSL

-555 TIGSKASTIASNIS
+555 TIGSKASAIASRVS

-763 LIATATQAITGFLGE
+763 LIVTATQAITGFLGE

-872 IGIGKTIITA
+872 IGIGKTIITS
-882 IGEGIVSFAS
+882 IGEGILSLGG
-892 TIFDSIGNICGWIKE
+892 TIIDSIGDICGWITG

-982 DTAFGNMD
+982 NTAFGNMD

-1002 TVSSNSGRIGDT
+1002 TVSSNSGKIGDT
-1014 LSGLQSNVSDTT
+1014 LSGLQSDVSNTT
-1026 SNISGKYDTL
+1026 NNISGKYDTL

-1072 FEKSFTSM
+1072 LEKSFTSM

-1101 MSTSIQDTFSSA
+1101 MSTSVQDTFSSA

-1127 INRVSFNMG
+1127 VNRVSFNMG
-1136 QHIRLPHFYMYGNF
+1136 QYIRLPHFYMYGNF

-1163 WYAKAMDKGMILTNP
+1163 WYAKAMDKGMILSNP

>member
-68 FSEVDKTMRLVKKT
+68 FSEVDKTMRLVEKT

-148 VSGGLGNAMKIFADQ
+148 VSGGLGNAMKVFADQ
-163 GLQAGNAADILAKAQ
+163 GLEAGNAADILAKAQ

-317 LDNCTGSAEDMANA
+317 LDNCTGSAEEMANA

-359 NDIQPFIE
+359 NNIQPFIE
-367 NITEIVDKFNNLDK
+367 DITEIVDKFNNLDK
-381 GTQEATLK
+381 GTQETTLK

-397 GPAFLALSKGVG
+397 GPSFLALSKGVG
-409 IIAGV
+409 IIASV
-414 EKGMGALV
+414 EKGMGTLV

-452 LGSKWTSAFS
+452 LGSKWGSAFS
-462 GIGGQVST
+462 GIGG
-470 FTNNMK
+470 
-476 SHFSGISGQ
+476 
-485 FSSFTS
+485 
-491 GVSSQVSSFTS
+491 QVSSFTS
-502 GVSSQFSSFT
+502 GVSSQFSTFT

-522 TSGVKSQVSGMVESL
+522 TSDVSSKVSGMVESL
-537 AVPDRIDAVTS
+537 ATPDRIDAVTS

-555 TIGSKASTIASNIS
+555 TIKSKASAIASSIS
-569 GTLGNVGAE
+569 GTLGNVGAK
-578 VSKFGSGIIGSVGPA
+578 VSQFGGGIIGNVGAA

-601 TEGLQTIMSTSQVV
+601 TEGLNTIMNTSQVV

-639 FEQFGAQIDQF
+639 YEQFGAQIDQF

-872 IGIGKTIITA
+872 IGIGKTIITS
-882 IGEGIVSFAS
+882 IGEGILSLAD
-892 TIFDSIGNICGWIKE
+892 TLFDSIGNICDWIKG

-990 STTTSDFSSMLN
+990 STTTSDFSSMFN
-1002 TVSSNSGRIGDT
+1002 TVSSNSGKIGDT

-1026 SNISGKYDTL
+1026 SNISGKYNTL
-1036 ATNIGKSTTS
+1036 ATNIDKSTTS

-1064 QTTAMASQ
+1064 QTTVMASQ
-1072 FEKSFTSM
+1072 IETSFTSM
-1080 STSIDKSMT
+1080 STSIDKRMSL
-1089 SIVNTVSKKIST
+1089 IVNTVSKKIST

-1113 IRTVKSSVS
+1113 IRTVKNSVS

-1127 INRVSFNMG
+1127 INSVSFNMG

>member
-1 MADYTLSVKI
+1 MAADYTLSVKI

-29 EATSKKWESLSA
+29 EATSKKWESLSS
-41 SLGKIGGT
+41 SLGKIGST

-68 FSEVDKTMRLVKKT
+68 FSEVDKTMRLVEKT

-367 NITEIVDKFNNLDK
+367 DITEIVDKFNNLDK

-409 IIAGV
+409 IIASV
-414 EKGMGALV
+414 EKGMGTLV

-452 LGSKWTSAFS
+452 LGSKWGSAFS
-462 GIGGQVST
+462 GIGG
-470 FTNNMK
+470 
-476 SHFSGISGQ
+476 
-485 FSSFTS
+485 
-491 GVSSQVSSFTS
+491 QVSSFTS
-502 GVSSQFSSFT
+502 GVSSQFSTFT

-522 TSGVKSQVSGMVESL
+522 TSDVSSKVSGMVESL
-537 AVPDRIDAVTS
+537 ATPDRIDAVTS

-555 TIGSKASTIASNIS
+555 TIGSKASAIASRVS

-601 TEGLQTIMSTSQVV
+601 TEGLNTIMNTSQVV

-733 TLIQNIPQLLVAGMN
+733 TLIQNIPQLLVASMN

-763 LIATATQAITGFLGE
+763 LIVTATQAITGFLGE

-907 KFTGTSEEV
+907 KFTGNSEEV

-1101 MSTSIQDTFSSA
+1101 MSTSIQDTFSST

-1150 NAKSGSVPHVGVD
+1150 NAKSGSVPHVGVN

>member
-1 MADYTLSVKI
+1 MAADYTLSVKI

-29 EATSKKWESLSA
+29 EATSKKWESLSS
-41 SLGKIGGT
+41 SLGKIGST

-68 FSEVDKTMRLVKKT
+68 FSEVDKTMRLVEKT

-148 VSGGLGNAMKIFADQ
+148 VSGGLGNAMKVFADQ
-163 GLQAGNAADILAKAQ
+163 GLEAGNAADILAKAQ

-359 NDIQPFIE
+359 NNIQPFIE
-367 NITEIVDKFNNLDK
+367 DITEIVDKFNNLDK

-409 IIAGV
+409 IIASV
-414 EKGMGALV
+414 EKGMGTLV

-452 LGSKWTSAFS
+452 LGSKWGSVFS
-462 GIGGQVST
+462 SVSGQVST
-470 FTNNMK
+470 
-476 SHFSGISGQ
+476 
-485 FSSFTS
+485 
-491 GVSSQVSSFTS
+491 FTS
-502 GVSSQFSSFT
+502 GVSSQFSTFT

-522 TSGVKSQVSGMVESL
+522 TSDVSSKVSGMVESL
-537 AVPDRIDAVTS
+537 ATPDRIDAVTS

-555 TIGSKASTIASNIS
+555 TIKSKASAIASSIS
-569 GTLGNVGAE
+569 GTLGNVGAK
-578 VSKFGSGIIGSVGPA
+578 VSQFGGGIIGNVGAA

-601 TEGLQTIMSTSQVV
+601 TEGLNTIMNTSQVV

-639 FEQFGAQIDQF
+639 YEQFGAQIDQF

-681 HVLQSFLDVI
+681 HVLQSFLSVI

-763 LIATATQAITGFLGE
+763 LIVTATQAITGFLGE

-791 SIITTLVNGLV
+791 SIITTLVNGLL

-849 PILLASL
+849 PILIASL

-1036 ATNIGKSTTS
+1036 ATNIDKSTTS

-1072 FEKSFTSM
+1072 LEKSFTSM

-1101 MSTSIQDTFSSA
+1101 MSTSVQGTFSSA

-1150 NAKSGSVPHVGVD
+1150 NAKSGSVPHVGVN

-1235 KDIADK
+1235 KDIAGK

>member
-58 VAAATASVKN
+58 VAAATASIKN
-68 FSEVDKTMRLVKKT
+68 FSEVDKTMRLVEKT

-163 GLQAGNAADILAKAQ
+163 GLEAGNAADILAKAQ

-303 IKASPETVDKYSSA
+303 IKAAPETVDKYSSA
-317 LDNCTGSAEDMANA
+317 LDNCTGSAEEMANA

-367 NITEIVDKFNNLDK
+367 DITEIVDKFNNLDK

-397 GPAFLALSKGVG
+397 GPAFLVLSKGVG
-409 IIAGV
+409 IIASV
-414 EKGMGALV
+414 EKGMGTLV

-452 LGSKWTSAFS
+452 LGSKWGSVFS
-462 GIGGQVST
+462 SVSGQVST
-470 FTNNMK
+470 
-476 SHFSGISGQ
+476 
-485 FSSFTS
+485 
-491 GVSSQVSSFTS
+491 FTS
-502 GVSSQFSSFT
+502 GVSSQFSTFT

-522 TSGVKSQVSGMVESL
+522 TSDVSSKVSGMVESL
-537 AVPDRIDAVTS
+537 ATPDRIDAVTS

-555 TIGSKASTIASNIS
+555 TIKSKASAIASSIS
-569 GTLGNVGAE
+569 GTLGNVGAK
-578 VSKFGSGIIGSVGPA
+578 VSQFGGGIIGNVGVA

-601 TEGLQTIMSTSQVV
+601 TEGLNTIMSTSQVV

-659 AIIQGLVD
+659 AIIQSLVD

-849 PILLASL
+849 PILIASL

-882 IGEGIVSFAS
+882 IGGGIVSFAS

-1036 ATNIGKSTTS
+1036 ATNIDKSTTS

-1072 FEKSFTSM
+1072 LEKSFTSM

-1101 MSTSIQDTFSSA
+1101 MSTSVQDTFSSA

-1136 QHIRLPHFYMYGNF
+1136 QYIRLPHFYMYGNF

-1163 WYAKAMDKGMILTNP
+1163 WYAKAMDKGMILSNP

>member
-58 VAAATASVKN
+58 VAAATASIKN
-68 FSEVDKTMRLVKKT
+68 FSEVDKTMRLVEKT

-163 GLQAGNAADILAKAQ
+163 GLEAGNAADILAKAQ

-191 MTVAGPI
+191 MTVAGPV

-223 SEGATALKTGLARL
+223 AEGATALKTGLARL
-237 ASPADDATAVMKRL
+237 ASPADDATSVMKRL

-263 NFTSVQKQ
+263 SFTSVQKQ

-303 IKASPETVDKYSSA
+303 IKAAPETVDKYSSA
-317 LDNCTGSAEDMANA
+317 LDNCTGSAEEMANA

-359 NDIQPFIE
+359 NNIQPFIE
-367 NITEIVDKFNNLDK
+367 DITEIVDKFNNLDK

-409 IIAGV
+409 IIASV
-414 EKGMGALV
+414 EKGMGTLV

-452 LGSKWTSAFS
+452 LGSKWGSVFS
-462 GIGGQVST
+462 SVSGQVST
-470 FTNNMK
+470 
-476 SHFSGISGQ
+476 
-485 FSSFTS
+485 
-491 GVSSQVSSFTS
+491 FTS
-502 GVSSQFSSFT
+502 GVSSQFSTFT

-522 TSGVKSQVSGMVESL
+522 TSGVSSKVSGMVESL
-537 AVPDRIDAVTS
+537 ATPDRIDAVTS

-555 TIGSKASTIASNIS
+555 TIKSKASAIASSIS
-569 GTLGNVGAE
+569 GTLGNVGAK
-578 VSKFGSGIIGSVGPA
+578 VSQFGGGIIGNVGAA

-601 TEGLQTIMSTSQVV
+601 TEGLNTIMNTSQVV

-627 IVALLLVGLGVA
+627 IVALMLVGLGVA
-639 FEQFGAQIDQF
+639 YEQFGAQIDQF

-681 HVLQSFLDVI
+681 HVLQSFLSVI

-763 LIATATQAITGFLGE
+763 LIVTATQAITGFLGE

-1002 TVSSNSGRIGDT
+1002 TVSSNSGKIGDT
-1014 LSGLQSNVSDTT
+1014 LSGLQSDVSNTT
-1026 SNISGKYDTL
+1026 NNISGKYDTL

-1072 FEKSFTSM
+1072 LEKSFTSM

-1101 MSTSIQDTFSSA
+1101 MSTSVQDTFSSA

-1215 GGGGQ
+1215 GGGGH

>member
-58 VAAATASVKN
+58 VAAATASIKN
-68 FSEVDKTMRLVKKT
+68 FSEVDKTMRLVEKT

-367 NITEIVDKFNNLDK
+367 DITEIVDKFNNLDK

-409 IIAGV
+409 IIASV
-414 EKGMGALV
+414 EKGMGTLV

-452 LGSKWTSAFS
+452 LGSKWGSVFS
-462 GIGGQVST
+462 SVSGQVST
-470 FTNNMK
+470 
-476 SHFSGISGQ
+476 
-485 FSSFTS
+485 
-491 GVSSQVSSFTS
+491 FTS
-502 GVSSQFSSFT
+502 GVSSQFSTFT

-522 TSGVKSQVSGMVESL
+522 TSDVSSKVSGMVESL
-537 AVPDRIDAVTS
+537 ATPDRIDAVTS

-555 TIGSKASTIASNIS
+555 TIKSKASAIASSIS
-569 GTLGNVGAE
+569 GTLGNVGAK
-578 VSKFGSGIIGSVGPA
+578 VSQFGGGIIGNVGAA

-601 TEGLQTIMSTSQVV
+601 TEGLNTIMNTSQVV

-639 FEQFGAQIDQF
+639 YEQFGAQIDQF

-681 HVLQSFLDVI
+681 HVLQSFLSVI

-748 ILMGLAQGIVNSIPT
+748 ILIGLAQGIVNSIPT
-763 LIATATQAITGFLGE
+763 LIVTATQAITGFLGE

-791 SIITTLVNGLV
+791 SIITTLVNGLS

-982 DTAFGNMD
+982 DTAFDNMD

-1052 TGLSG
+1052 TSLSG

-1072 FEKSFTSM
+1072 LEKSFTSM

-1101 MSTSIQDTFSSA
+1101 MSTSIQDSFSSA
-1113 IRTVKSSVS
+1113 IKSVKSSVS

-1127 INRVSFNMG
+1127 INSVSFNMG
-1136 QHIRLPHFYMYGNF
+1136 QYIRLPHFYMYGNF

-1163 WYAKAMDKGMILTNP
+1163 WYAKAMDKGMILSNP

>member
-1 MADYTLSVKI
+1 MAADYTLSVKI

-29 EATSKKWESLSA
+29 EATSKKWESLSS
-41 SLGKIGGT
+41 SLGKIGST

-68 FSEVDKTMRLVKKT
+68 FSEVDKTMRLVEKT

-148 VSGGLGNAMKIFADQ
+148 VSGGLGNAMKVFADQ
-163 GLQAGNAADILAKAQ
+163 GLEAGNAADILAKAQ

-303 IKASPETVDKYSSA
+303 IKAAPETVDKYSSA
-317 LDNCTGSAEDMANA
+317 LDNCTGSAEEMANA

-359 NDIQPFIE
+359 NNIQPFIE
-367 NITEIVDKFNNLDK
+367 DITEIVDKFNNLDK

-397 GPAFLALSKGVG
+397 GPAFMALSKGVG
-409 IIAGV
+409 IIASV
-414 EKGMGALV
+414 EKGMGTLV

-436 DSLRNGFSRV
+436 DSLRDGFSRV

-462 GIGGQVST
+462 GI
-470 FTNNMK
+470 
-476 SHFSGISGQ
+476 SGQ
-485 FSSFTS
+485 FSSF
-491 GVSSQVSSFTS
+491 
-502 GVSSQFSSFT
+502 
-512 SGVSSKFSSL
+512 

-555 TIGSKASTIASNIS
+555 TIGSKASAIASRVS

-681 HVLQSFLDVI
+681 HVLQSFLSVI

-763 LIATATQAITGFLGE
+763 LIVTATQAITGFLGE

-791 SIITTLVNGLV
+791 SIITTLVNGLL

-882 IGEGIVSFAS
+882 IGGGIVSFAS

-1014 LSGLQSNVSDTT
+1014 LSGLQSDVSNTT
-1026 SNISGKYDTL
+1026 NNISGKYDTL

-1072 FEKSFTSM
+1072 LEKSFTSM

-1101 MSTSIQDTFSSA
+1101 MSTGIQNSFSSA

>member
-29 EATSKKWESLSA
+29 EATSKKWESLSS
-41 SLGKIGGT
+41 SLGKIGST

-68 FSEVDKTMRLVKKT
+68 FSEVDKTMRLVEKT

-148 VSGGLGNAMKIFADQ
+148 VSGGLGNAMKVFADQ
-163 GLQAGNAADILAKAQ
+163 GLEAGNAADILAKAQ

-263 NFTSVQKQ
+263 SFTSVQKQ

-303 IKASPETVDKYSSA
+303 IKAAPETVDKYSSA
-317 LDNCTGSAEDMANA
+317 LDNCTGSAEEMANA

-359 NDIQPFIE
+359 NNIQPFIE
-367 NITEIVDKFNNLDK
+367 DITEIVDKFNNLDK

-409 IIAGV
+409 IIASV
-414 EKGMGALV
+414 EKGMGTLV

-452 LGSKWTSAFS
+452 LGSKWGSVFS
-462 GIGGQVST
+462 SVSGQVST
-470 FTNNMK
+470 
-476 SHFSGISGQ
+476 
-485 FSSFTS
+485 
-491 GVSSQVSSFTS
+491 FTS
-502 GVSSQFSSFT
+502 GVSSQFSTFT

-522 TSGVKSQVSGMVESL
+522 TSGVSSKVSGMVESL
-537 AVPDRIDAVTS
+537 ATPDRIDAVTS

-555 TIGSKASTIASNIS
+555 TIKSKASAIASSIS
-569 GTLGNVGAE
+569 GTLGNVGAK
-578 VSKFGSGIIGSVGPA
+578 VSQFGGGIIGNVGAA

-601 TEGLQTIMSTSQVV
+601 TEGLNTIMNTSQVV

-627 IVALLLVGLGVA
+627 IVALMLVGLGVA
-639 FEQFGAQIDQF
+639 YEQFGAQIDQF

-681 HVLQSFLDVI
+681 HVLQSFLSVI

-763 LIATATQAITGFLGE
+763 LIVTATQAITGFLGE

-872 IGIGKTIITA
+872 IGIGKTIITS
-882 IGEGIVSFAS
+882 IGEGILSLAD
-892 TIFDSIGNICGWIKE
+892 TLFDSIGNICDWIKG

-1002 TVSSNSGRIGDT
+1002 TVSSNSGKIGDT
-1014 LSGLQSNVSDTT
+1014 LSGLQSDVGDTT

-1072 FEKSFTSM
+1072 LEKSFTSM

-1101 MSTSIQDTFSSA
+1101 MSTSVQDTFSSA

-1127 INRVSFNMG
+1127 VNRVSFNMG
-1136 QHIRLPHFYMYGNF
+1136 QYIRLPHFYMYGNF

-1163 WYAKAMDKGMILTNP
+1163 WYAKAMNKGMILSNP

>member
-1 MADYTLSVKI
+1 MAADYTLSVKI

-436 DSLRNGFSRV
+436 DSLRDGFSRV

-462 GIGGQVST
+462 GI
-470 FTNNMK
+470 
-476 SHFSGISGQ
+476 SGQ
-485 FSSFTS
+485 FSSF
-491 GVSSQVSSFTS
+491 
-502 GVSSQFSSFT
+502 
-512 SGVSSKFSSL
+512 

-555 TIGSKASTIASNIS
+555 TIGSKASAIASRVS

-791 SIITTLVNGLV
+791 SIITTLVNGLL

-872 IGIGKTIITA
+872 IGIGKTIITS
-882 IGEGIVSFAS
+882 IGEGILSLAD
-892 TIFDSIGNICGWIKE
+892 TLFDSIGNICDWIKG

-982 DTAFGNMD
+982 NTAFGNMD

-1002 TVSSNSGRIGDT
+1002 TVSSNSGKIGDT
-1014 LSGLQSNVSDTT
+1014 LSGLQSDVSDTT

-1064 QTTAMASQ
+1064 QTTQMASQ
-1072 FEKSFTSM
+1072 LEKSFTSM

-1101 MSTSIQDTFSSA
+1101 MSTGIQNSFSSA

>member
-68 FSEVDKTMRLVKKT
+68 FSEVDKTMRLVEKT

-263 NFTSVQKQ
+263 SFTSVQKQ

-303 IKASPETVDKYSSA
+303 IKAAPETVDKYSSA
-317 LDNCTGSAEDMANA
+317 LDNCTGSAEEMANA

-359 NDIQPFIE
+359 NNIQPFIE
-367 NITEIVDKFNNLDK
+367 DITEIVDKFNNLDK

-409 IIAGV
+409 IIASV
-414 EKGMGALV
+414 EKGMGTLV

-452 LGSKWTSAFS
+452 LGSKWGSVFS
-462 GIGGQVST
+462 SVSGQVST
-470 FTNNMK
+470 FA
-476 SHFSGISGQ
+476 
-485 FSSFTS
+485 
-491 GVSSQVSSFTS
+491 
-502 GVSSQFSSFT
+502 

-522 TSGVKSQVSGMVESL
+522 TSDVSSKVSGMVESL
-537 AVPDRIDAVTS
+537 ATPDRIDAVTS

-555 TIGSKASTIASNIS
+555 TIKSKASAIASSIS
-569 GTLGNVGAE
+569 GTLGNVGAK
-578 VSKFGSGIIGSVGPA
+578 VSQFGGGIIGNVGAA

-791 SIITTLVNGLV
+791 SIITTLVNGLL

-872 IGIGKTIITA
+872 IGIGKTIITS
-882 IGEGIVSFAS
+882 IGEGILSLAD
-892 TIFDSIGNICGWIKE
+892 TLFDSIGNICDWIKG

-982 DTAFGNMD
+982 NTAFGNMD

-1002 TVSSNSGRIGDT
+1002 TVSSNSGKIGDT
-1014 LSGLQSNVSDTT
+1014 LSGLQSDVSDTT

-1064 QTTAMASQ
+1064 QTTQMASQ
-1072 FEKSFTSM
+1072 LEKSFTSM

-1101 MSTSIQDTFSSA
+1101 MSTGIQNSFSSA

>member
-29 EATSKKWESLSA
+29 EATSKKWETLSS
-41 SLGKIGGT
+41 SLGKIGST

-68 FSEVDKTMRLVKKT
+68 FSEVDKTMRLVEKT

-409 IIAGV
+409 IIASV
-414 EKGMGALV
+414 EKGMGTLV

-462 GIGGQVST
+462 GI
-470 FTNNMK
+470 
-476 SHFSGISGQ
+476 SGQ
-485 FSSFTS
+485 FSSF
-491 GVSSQVSSFTS
+491 
-502 GVSSQFSSFT
+502 
-512 SGVSSKFSSL
+512 

-555 TIGSKASTIASNIS
+555 TIGSKASAIASRVS

-691 TANAPTVVAGGVQII
+691 TANAPTVAAGGVQII

-791 SIITTLVNGLV
+791 SIITTLVNGLL

-882 IGEGIVSFAS
+882 IGGGIVSFAS

-948 TNTSWSNI
+948 TNTSWGNI
-956 YSTIDSKT
+956 YNTIDSKT

-1002 TVSSNSGRIGDT
+1002 TVSSNSGKIGDT
-1014 LSGLQSNVSDTT
+1014 LSGLQSDVSNTT
-1026 SNISGKYDTL
+1026 SNISEKYDTL

-1072 FEKSFTSM
+1072 LEKSFTSM

-1136 QHIRLPHFYMYGNF
+1136 QYIRLPHFYMYGNF

>member
-29 EATSKKWESLSA
+29 EATSKKWESLSS
-41 SLGKIGGT
+41 SLGKIGST

-68 FSEVDKTMRLVKKT
+68 FSEVDKTMRLVEKT

-148 VSGGLGNAMKIFADQ
+148 VSGGLGNAMKVFADQ
-163 GLQAGNAADILAKAQ
+163 GLEAGNAADILAKAQ

-263 NFTSVQKQ
+263 SFTSVQKQ

-303 IKASPETVDKYSSA
+303 IKAAPETVDKYSSA
-317 LDNCTGSAEDMANA
+317 LDNCTGSAEEMANA
-331 LLSGPGGAIEK
+331 LLSGPDGAIEK

-359 NDIQPFIE
+359 NNIQPFIE
-367 NITEIVDKFNNLDK
+367 DITEIVDKFNNLDK

-409 IIAGV
+409 IIASV
-414 EKGMGALV
+414 EKGMGTLV

-452 LGSKWTSAFS
+452 LGSKWGSVFS
-462 GIGGQVST
+462 SVSGQVST
-470 FTNNMK
+470 
-476 SHFSGISGQ
+476 
-485 FSSFTS
+485 
-491 GVSSQVSSFTS
+491 FTS
-502 GVSSQFSSFT
+502 GVSSQFSTFT

-522 TSGVKSQVSGMVESL
+522 TSDVSSKVSGMVESL
-537 AVPDRIDAVTS
+537 ATPDRIDAVTS

-555 TIGSKASTIASNIS
+555 TIKSKASAIASSIS
-569 GTLGNVGAE
+569 GTLGNVGAK
-578 VSKFGSGIIGSVGPA
+578 VSQFGGGIIGNVGAA

-601 TEGLQTIMSTSQVV
+601 TEGLNTIMNTSQVV

-639 FEQFGAQIDQF
+639 YEQFGAQIDQF

-681 HVLQSFLDVI
+681 HVLQSFLSVI

-763 LIATATQAITGFLGE
+763 LIVTATQAITGFLGE

-872 IGIGKTIITA
+872 IGIGKTIITS
-882 IGEGIVSFAS
+882 IGEGILSLAD
-892 TIFDSIGNICGWIKE
+892 TLFDSIGNICDWIKG

-982 DTAFGNMD
+982 NTAFGNMD

-1002 TVSSNSGRIGDT
+1002 TVSSNSGKIGDT
-1014 LSGLQSNVSDTT
+1014 LSGLQSDVSDTT

-1064 QTTAMASQ
+1064 QTTQMASQ
-1072 FEKSFTSM
+1072 LEKSFTSM

-1113 IRTVKSSVS
+1113 IRTVKNSVS

-1127 INRVSFNMG
+1127 INSVSFNMG

>member
-1 MADYTLSVKI
+1 MAADYTLSVKI

-29 EATSKKWESLSA
+29 EATSKKWESLSS
-41 SLGKIGGT
+41 SLGKIGST

-68 FSEVDKTMRLVKKT
+68 FSEVDKTMRLVEKT

-93 EKAMKSAAS
+93 EKAVKSAAS

-148 VSGGLGNAMKIFADQ
+148 VSGGLGNAMKVFADQ
-163 GLQAGNAADILAKAQ
+163 GLEAGNAADILAKAQ

-359 NDIQPFIE
+359 NNIQPFIE
-367 NITEIVDKFNNLDK
+367 DITEIVDKFNNLDK

-409 IIAGV
+409 IIASV
-414 EKGMGALV
+414 EKGMGTLV

-452 LGSKWTSAFS
+452 LGSKWGSVFS
-462 GIGGQVST
+462 SVSGQVST
-470 FTNNMK
+470 
-476 SHFSGISGQ
+476 
-485 FSSFTS
+485 
-491 GVSSQVSSFTS
+491 FTS
-502 GVSSQFSSFT
+502 GVSSQFSTFT

-522 TSGVKSQVSGMVESL
+522 TSDVSSKVSGMVESL
-537 AVPDRIDAVTS
+537 ATPDRIDAVTS

-555 TIGSKASTIASNIS
+555 TIKSKASAIASSIS
-569 GTLGNVGAE
+569 GTLGNVGAK
-578 VSKFGSGIIGSVGPA
+578 VSQFGGGIIGNVGAA

-601 TEGLQTIMSTSQVV
+601 TEGLNTIMNTSQVV

-639 FEQFGAQIDQF
+639 YEQFGAQIDQF

-681 HVLQSFLDVI
+681 HVLQSFLSVI

-763 LIATATQAITGFLGE
+763 LIVTATQAITGFLGE

-791 SIITTLVNGLV
+791 SIITTLVNGLL

-849 PILLASL
+849 PILIASL

-1036 ATNIGKSTTS
+1036 ATNIDKSTTS

-1072 FEKSFTSM
+1072 LEKSFTSM

-1101 MSTSIQDTFSSA
+1101 MSTSVQGTFSSA

-1150 NAKSGSVPHVGVD
+1150 NAKSGSVPHVGVN

-1235 KDIADK
+1235 KDIVGK

>member
-102 NSVFGMN
+102 NSVFGIN

-367 NITEIVDKFNNLDK
+367 DITEIVDKFNNLDK

-389 MVAFAAAI
+389 MVAFAATI

-409 IIAGV
+409 IIASV
-414 EKGMGALV
+414 EKGMGTLV

-452 LGSKWTSAFS
+452 LGSKWGSAFS
-462 GIGGQVST
+462 GIGG
-470 FTNNMK
+470 
-476 SHFSGISGQ
+476 
-485 FSSFTS
+485 
-491 GVSSQVSSFTS
+491 QVSSFTS
-502 GVSSQFSSFT
+502 GVSSQFSTFT

-522 TSGVKSQVSGMVESL
+522 TSDVSSKVSGMVESL
-537 AVPDRIDAVTS
+537 ATPDRIDAVTS

-763 LIATATQAITGFLGE
+763 LIVTATQAITGFLGE

-791 SIITTLVNGLV
+791 SIITTLVNGLL

-872 IGIGKTIITA
+872 IEIGKAIITA

-948 TNTSWSNI
+948 TNTSWGNI
-956 YSTIDSKT
+956 YNTIDSKT

-1002 TVSSNSGRIGDT
+1002 TVSSNSGKIGDT

-1072 FEKSFTSM
+1072 LDKSFTSM

-1127 INRVSFNMG
+1127 INSVSFNMG
-1136 QHIRLPHFYMYGNF
+1136 QYIRLPHFYMYGNF

-1163 WYAKAMDKGMILTNP
+1163 WYAKAMDKGMILSNP

>member
-29 EATSKKWESLSA
+29 EATSKKWEGVSA
-41 SLGKIGGT
+41 SLGKIGST

-68 FSEVDKTMRLVKKT
+68 FSEVDKTMRLVEKT

-123 NAADASKMLTP
+123 NAADASKMLAP
-134 AMSLAAGTA
+134 AMNLAAGTA
-143 TDLAV
+143 TDLSV
-148 VSGGLGNAMKIFADQ
+148 VSGGLGNAMKVFADQ
-163 GLQAGNAADILAKAQ
+163 GLQAGVAADILAKAQ

-237 ASPADDATAVMKRL
+237 ASPADDAATVMKQL

-348 VLSYTLGDIVG
+348 VLSYTLGDIIG
-359 NDIQPFIE
+359 NYIQPFIE
-367 NITEIVDKFNNLDK
+367 DITEVVDKFNNLDK

-409 IIAGV
+409 IIASV
-414 EKGMGALV
+414 EKGMGTLV

-452 LGSKWTSAFS
+452 LGSKWGNAFS
-462 GIGGQVST
+462 GVGGKVST
-470 FTNNMK
+470 FTSNVK
-476 SHFSGISGQ
+476 GQ
-485 FSSFTS
+485 LS
-491 GVSSQVSSFTS
+491 GV
-502 GVSSQFSSFT
+502 
-512 SGVSSKFSSL
+512 
-522 TSGVKSQVSGMVESL
+522 VESL

-555 TIGSKASTIASNIS
+555 TIKSKASAIASSIS
-569 GTLGNVGAE
+569 GTLGNVGAK
-578 VSKFGSGIIGSVGPA
+578 VSQFGGGIIGNVGAA
-593 LSQTATVV
+593 LSQTASVV

-615 MSALLKTIAPAT
+615 MSALLKTIAPAA

-667 GIVSKIPTLIEEGS
+667 GIVSKIPILIGEGLC
-681 HVLQSFLDVI
+681 VLQSFLSVI
-691 TANAPTVVAGGVQII
+691 TANAPAVVNGGVKII
-706 ASLVNGLAQQL
+706 TTLVNGLSAAL
-717 PTLIPA
+717 PALIPA

-748 ILMGLAQGIVNSIPT
+748 VLMGLAQGIVDSLPT
-763 LIATATQAITGFLGE
+763 LIVTATQAITGFLGE
-778 LTNHLPDMVNMAV
+778 LTNHLPDIVNMAV
-791 SIITTLVNGLV
+791 SIINTLVNGLLD
-802 NNLPLIIQ
+802 NLPLIIQ
-810 SGLQIIISLGQA
+810 SGLQIITSLGQA
-822 ILNNLPTIIEGGIQV
+822 ISDNLPTIIEGGIQV

-842 SGLIQAI
+842 NGLIQAI

-856 PQIFTSIIDA
+856 PQIFTSMVDA

-872 IGIGKTIITA
+872 IGIGKTIITS
-882 IGEGIVSFAS
+882 IGEGILSLGG
-892 TIFDSIGNICGWIKE
+892 TIIDSIGDICGWITG
-907 KFTGTSEEV
+907 KFDGTSEEV
-916 SDKSDE
+916 SDKSE
-922 INESVS
+922 KINESVS

-933 TQQSVSTSFSNIEST
+933 TQQSVSTSFGNIEST
-948 TNTSWSNI
+948 TNTSWGNI
-956 YSTIDSKT
+956 YSTINSKT

-982 DTAFGNMD
+982 NTAFGNMN
-990 STTTSDFSSMLN
+990 STTTSDFSSMSN
-1002 TVSSNSGRIGDT
+1002 TVSRNSGKIGDT
-1014 LSGLQSNVSDTT
+1014 LSGLQSNVSNTT

-1052 TGLSG
+1052 AGLSG

-1064 QTTAMASQ
+1064 QTTLMASQ
-1072 FEKSFTSM
+1072 LEKSFTSM

-1089 SIVNTVSKKIST
+1089 SIANTVGKKIFT
-1101 MSTSIQDTFSSA
+1101 MSTGIEATLSSTIKA
-1113 IRTVKSSVS
+1113 VKSSVS

-1136 QHIRLPHFYMYGNF
+1136 QHIKLPHFYMYGNF
-1150 NAKSGSVPHVGVD
+1150 NAQSGSVPRVGVN

-1215 GGGGQ
+1215 GGGSQ

>member
-58 VAAATASVKN
+58 VAAATASIKN
-68 FSEVDKTMRLVKKT
+68 FSEVDKTMRLVEKT

-148 VSGGLGNAMKIFADQ
+148 VSGGLGNAMKVFADQ
-163 GLQAGNAADILAKAQ
+163 GLEAGNAADILAKAQ

-223 SEGATALKTGLARL
+223 AEGATALKTGLARL

-263 NFTSVQKQ
+263 SFTSVQKQ

-303 IKASPETVDKYSSA
+303 IKAAPETVDKYSSA
-317 LDNCTGSAEDMANA
+317 LDNCTGSAEEMANA

-359 NDIQPFIE
+359 NNIQPFIE
-367 NITEIVDKFNNLDK
+367 DITEIVDKFNNLDK

-409 IIAGV
+409 IIASV
-414 EKGMGALV
+414 EKGMGTLV

-452 LGSKWTSAFS
+452 LGSKWGSVFS
-462 GIGGQVST
+462 SVSGQVST
-470 FTNNMK
+470 
-476 SHFSGISGQ
+476 
-485 FSSFTS
+485 
-491 GVSSQVSSFTS
+491 FTS
-502 GVSSQFSSFT
+502 GVSSQFSTFT

-522 TSGVKSQVSGMVESL
+522 TSDVSSKVSGMVESL
-537 AVPDRIDAVTS
+537 ATPDRIDAVTS

-555 TIGSKASTIASNIS
+555 TIKSKASAIASSIS
-569 GTLGNVGAE
+569 GTLGNVGAK
-578 VSKFGSGIIGSVGPA
+578 VSQFGGGIIGNVGAA

-601 TEGLQTIMSTSQVV
+601 TEGLNTIMSTSQVV

-659 AIIQGLVD
+659 AIIQSLVD

-849 PILLASL
+849 PILIASL

-882 IGEGIVSFAS
+882 IGGGIVSFAS
-892 TIFDSIGNICGWIKE
+892 TIFDSIGNICDWIKG

-1036 ATNIGKSTTS
+1036 ATNIDKSTTS

-1072 FEKSFTSM
+1072 LEKSFTSM
-1080 STSIDKSMT
+1080 STSIDKSMI

-1136 QHIRLPHFYMYGNF
+1136 QYIRLPHFYMYGNF

>member
-1 MADYTLSVKI
+1 MAADYTLSVKI

-29 EATSKKWESLSA
+29 EATSKKWESLSS
-41 SLGKIGGT
+41 SLGKIGST

-68 FSEVDKTMRLVKKT
+68 FSEVDKTMRLVEKT

-263 NFTSVQKQ
+263 SFTSVQKQ

-367 NITEIVDKFNNLDK
+367 DITEIVDKFNNLDK

-409 IIAGV
+409 IIASV
-414 EKGMGALV
+414 EKGMGTLV

-452 LGSKWTSAFS
+452 LGSKWGSAFS
-462 GIGGQVST
+462 GIGG
-470 FTNNMK
+470 
-476 SHFSGISGQ
+476 
-485 FSSFTS
+485 
-491 GVSSQVSSFTS
+491 QVSSFTS
-502 GVSSQFSSFT
+502 GVSSQFSTFT

-522 TSGVKSQVSGMVESL
+522 TSDVSSKVSGMVESL
-537 AVPDRIDAVTS
+537 ATPDRIDAVTS

-601 TEGLQTIMSTSQVV
+601 TEGLQTIMSTSQVA

-659 AIIQGLVD
+659 AIIQSLVD

-763 LIATATQAITGFLGE
+763 LIVTATQAITGFLGE

-791 SIITTLVNGLV
+791 SIITTLVNGLL

-882 IGEGIVSFAS
+882 IGGGIVSFAS

-948 TNTSWSNI
+948 TNTSWGNI
-956 YSTIDSKT
+956 YNTIDSKT

-1002 TVSSNSGRIGDT
+1002 TVSSNSGKIGDT
-1014 LSGLQSNVSDTT
+1014 LSGLQSDVSNTT

-1072 FEKSFTSM
+1072 LEKSFTSM

-1136 QHIRLPHFYMYGNF
+1136 QYIRLPHFYMYGNF

-1163 WYAKAMDKGMILTNP
+1163 WYAKAMDKGMILSNP

>member
-58 VAAATASVKN
+58 VAAATASIKN
-68 FSEVDKTMRLVKKT
+68 FSEVDKTMRLVEKT

-148 VSGGLGNAMKIFADQ
+148 VSGGLGNAMKVFADQ
-163 GLQAGNAADILAKAQ
+163 GLEAGNAADILAKAQ

-263 NFTSVQKQ
+263 SFTSVQKQ

-303 IKASPETVDKYSSA
+303 IKAAPETVDKYSSA
-317 LDNCTGSAEDMANA
+317 LDNCTGSAEEMANA

-359 NDIQPFIE
+359 NNIQPFIE
-367 NITEIVDKFNNLDK
+367 DITEIVDKFNNLDK

-409 IIAGV
+409 IIASV
-414 EKGMGALV
+414 EKGMGTLV

-452 LGSKWTSAFS
+452 LGSKWGSVFS
-462 GIGGQVST
+462 SVSGQVST
-470 FTNNMK
+470 
-476 SHFSGISGQ
+476 
-485 FSSFTS
+485 
-491 GVSSQVSSFTS
+491 FTS
-502 GVSSQFSSFT
+502 GVSSQFSTFT
-512 SGVSSKFSSL
+512 SGVSSK
-522 TSGVKSQVSGMVESL
+522 VSGMVESL
-537 AVPDRIDAVTS
+537 ATPDRIDAVTS

-555 TIGSKASTIASNIS
+555 TIKSKASAIASSIS
-569 GTLGNVGAE
+569 GTLGNVGAK
-578 VSKFGSGIIGSVGPA
+578 VSQFGGGIIGNVGAA

-601 TEGLQTIMSTSQVV
+601 TEGLNTIMNTSQVV
-615 MSALLKTIAPAT
+615 MSALLKTIASAT
-627 IVALLLVGLGVA
+627 IVALMLVGLGVA
-639 FEQFGAQIDQF
+639 YEQFGAQIDQF

-681 HVLQSFLDVI
+681 HVLQSFLSVI

-763 LIATATQAITGFLGE
+763 LIVTATQAITGFLGE

-872 IGIGKTIITA
+872 IGIGKTIITS
-882 IGEGIVSFAS
+882 IGGGILSLAD
-892 TIFDSIGNICGWIKE
+892 TLFDSIGNICDWIKG

-982 DTAFGNMD
+982 NTAFGNMD

-1002 TVSSNSGRIGDT
+1002 TVSSNSGKIGDT
-1014 LSGLQSNVSDTT
+1014 LSGLQSDVSDTT

-1064 QTTAMASQ
+1064 QTTQMASQ
-1072 FEKSFTSM
+1072 LEKSFTSM

-1101 MSTSIQDTFSSA
+1101 MSTSVQDTFSSA

-1150 NAKSGSVPHVGVD
+1150 NAKSGSVPHVGVN

>member
-29 EATSKKWESLSA
+29 EATSKKWESLSS
-41 SLGKIGGT
+41 SLGKIGST

-68 FSEVDKTMRLVKKT
+68 FSEVDKTMRLVEKT

-148 VSGGLGNAMKIFADQ
+148 VSGGLGNAMKVFADQ
-163 GLQAGNAADILAKAQ
+163 GLEAGNAADILAKAQ

-263 NFTSVQKQ
+263 SFTSVQKQ

-303 IKASPETVDKYSSA
+303 IKAAPETVDKYSSA
-317 LDNCTGSAEDMANA
+317 LDNCTGSAEEMANA

-359 NDIQPFIE
+359 NNIQPFIE
-367 NITEIVDKFNNLDK
+367 DITEIVDKFNNLDK

-409 IIAGV
+409 IIASV
-414 EKGMGALV
+414 EKGMGTLV

-452 LGSKWTSAFS
+452 LGSKWGSVFS
-462 GIGGQVST
+462 SVSGQVST
-470 FTNNMK
+470 
-476 SHFSGISGQ
+476 
-485 FSSFTS
+485 
-491 GVSSQVSSFTS
+491 FTS
-502 GVSSQFSSFT
+502 GVSSQFSTFT

-522 TSGVKSQVSGMVESL
+522 TSDVSSKVSGMVESL
-537 AVPDRIDAVTS
+537 ATPDRIDAVTS

-555 TIGSKASTIASNIS
+555 TIKSKASAIASSIS
-569 GTLGNVGAE
+569 GTLGNVGAK
-578 VSKFGSGIIGSVGPA
+578 VSQFGGGIIGNVGAA

-601 TEGLQTIMSTSQVV
+601 TEGLNTIMNTSQVV

-639 FEQFGAQIDQF
+639 YEQFGAQIDQF

-681 HVLQSFLDVI
+681 HVLQSFLSVI

-763 LIATATQAITGFLGE
+763 LIVTATQAITGFLGE

-872 IGIGKTIITA
+872 IGIGKTIITS
-882 IGEGIVSFAS
+882 IGEGILSLAD
-892 TIFDSIGNICGWIKE
+892 TLFDSIGNICDWIKG

-1002 TVSSNSGRIGDT
+1002 TVSSNSGKIGDT
-1014 LSGLQSNVSDTT
+1014 LSGLQSDVSDTT

-1072 FEKSFTSM
+1072 LEKSFTSM

-1101 MSTSIQDTFSSA
+1101 MSTSVQDTFSSA

-1136 QHIRLPHFYMYGNF
+1136 QYIRLPHFYMYGNF

-1163 WYAKAMDKGMILTNP
+1163 WYAKAMDKGMILSNP
-1178 TIFGAMNGKLLG
+1178 TIFGTMNGKLLG